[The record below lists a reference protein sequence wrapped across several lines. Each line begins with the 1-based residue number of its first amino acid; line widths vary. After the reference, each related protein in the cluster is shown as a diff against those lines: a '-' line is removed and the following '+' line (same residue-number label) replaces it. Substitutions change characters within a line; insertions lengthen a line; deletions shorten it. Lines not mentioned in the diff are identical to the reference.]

1 MPHDIT
7 SQQICDK
14 IILLS
19 YSQCDQLRPMVST
32 IKRRYSLDEYRALE
46 EKAEGRSEYRDGE
59 IVPMSGGTLKHSR
72 IGRNILTYLTSV
84 LRDTQFEPIN
94 SDLRLWIPEHRRGV
108 YPDVMIF
115 EGEPQ
120 LNDHRLDEVLNPIL
134 IVEVL
139 SPSTADY
146 DQQSKFRMY
155 RSIKSFSEYLLVEQ
169 DEPFVER
176 YSKQAQGWLLSDFS
190 GLESSISLESVGIEL
205 PMAEIY
211 RGVVFE

>member
-1 MPHDIT
+1 
-7 SQQICDK
+7 
-14 IILLS
+14 
-19 YSQCDQLRPMVST
+19 MVST
-32 IKRRYSLDEYRALE
+32 IKRRYTLDEYRAIE

-72 IGRNILTYLTSV
+72 IGGNIFAFLKFL

-108 YPDVMIF
+108 YPDVMVF
-115 EGEPQ
+115 DGEPQ
-120 LNDHRLDEVLNPIL
+120 LNGNRFDEVLNPTL

-146 DQQSKFRMY
+146 DRQSKFRMY

-176 YSKQAQGWLLSDFS
+176 YSKQAQGWLLSEFNS
-190 GLESSISLESVGIEL
+190 LEQSITLESVAMEL
-205 PMAEIY
+205 AIAEIY

>member
-1 MPHDIT
+1 
-7 SQQICDK
+7 
-14 IILLS
+14 
-19 YSQCDQLRPMVST
+19 MVST
-32 IKRRYSLDEYRALE
+32 IKRRYTLDEYRALE
-46 EKAEGRSEYRDGE
+46 EKMEGRSEYRDGE
-59 IVPMSGGTLKHSR
+59 IVPMPGGTLKHSR
-72 IGRNILTYLTSV
+72 ISGNIFAFLKFL

-120 LNDHRLDEVLNPIL
+120 LNGDRLDEVLNPIL

-146 DQQSKFRMY
+146 DRQNKFRIY
-155 RSIKSFSEYLLVEQ
+155 RSIPSFKEYLLVEQ

-176 YSKQAQGWLLSDFS
+176 YSKQTQGWLLSEFN
-190 GLESSISLESVGIEL
+190 GLERSIFLDSVKMEL

>member
-1 MPHDIT
+1 
-7 SQQICDK
+7 
-14 IILLS
+14 
-19 YSQCDQLRPMVST
+19 MVST
-32 IKRRYSLDEYRALE
+32 IKRRYTLDEYRAIE

-59 IVPMSGGTLKHSR
+59 IVPMPGGTLKHSR
-72 IGRNILTYLTSV
+72 IGRNILTYFTSV

-108 YPDVMIF
+108 YPDVMVF
-115 EGEPQ
+115 DGEPQ
-120 LNDHRLDEVLNPIL
+120 LNEERFDEVVNPTL

-146 DQQSKFRMY
+146 DRQSKFRMY

-176 YSKQAQGWLLSDFS
+176 YSKQAQGWLLSEFNTK
-190 GLESSISLESVGIEL
+190 EQSITLESVGMEL